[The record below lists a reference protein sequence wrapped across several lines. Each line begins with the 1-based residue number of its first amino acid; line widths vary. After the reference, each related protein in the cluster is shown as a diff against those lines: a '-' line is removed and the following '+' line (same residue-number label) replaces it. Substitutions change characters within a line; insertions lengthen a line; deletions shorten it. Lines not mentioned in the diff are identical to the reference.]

1 MKIKENAKTSL
12 SWDRQI
18 LISYLPDQTPILNLI
33 IITKEI
39 TSLYITKPITN
50 VLDND
55 YT

>member
-1 MKIKENAKTSL
+1 MKIKENAKTSI
-12 SWDRQI
+12 SWVRQI
-18 LISYLPDQTPILNLI
+18 LKSYLSDQIPILNLI

-50 VLDND
+50 VFDND